1 MGGGG
6 SPAPAADANPFTDV
20 DSGAEYLNAVLWAVE
35 QGITTGT
42 SETAFS
48 PDRTVDRAQA
58 VTFLW
63 RMAGAP
69 EASAANPFTD
79 VTDSAYYAD
88 AAVWAVT
95 GGVTGG
101 TGAATFGPAQDCTS
115 AQFAAMLERSLS
127 E

>member
-1 MGGGG
+1 MGRRGQPG
-6 SPAPAADANPFTDV
+6 PAADANPFTDV

-42 SETAFS
+42 SETTFS

-69 EASAANPFTD
+69 EASAAAFSD
-79 VTDSAYYAD
+79 VAADAYYAD
-88 AAVWAVT
+88 AVAWAVA
-95 GGVTGG
+95 GGVAAGIGG
-101 TGAATFGPAQDCTS
+101 DAFGPAQDCTG